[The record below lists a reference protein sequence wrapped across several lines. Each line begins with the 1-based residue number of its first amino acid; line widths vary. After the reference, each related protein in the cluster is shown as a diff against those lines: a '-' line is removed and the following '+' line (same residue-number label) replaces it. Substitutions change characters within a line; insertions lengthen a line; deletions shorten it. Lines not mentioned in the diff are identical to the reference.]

1 MPRNPPKAVVE
12 RGPSPEKE
20 SFKGLRERP
29 GVKVHDVAR
38 RSPRER

>member
-1 MPRNPPKAVVE
+1 MPKNPPKAAVE
-12 RGPSPEKE
+12 RDMSPEKDT
-20 SFKGLRERP
+20 FKGLRKKP

>member
-1 MPRNPPKAVVE
+1 MPKNPPKAVVE
-12 RGPSPEKE
+12 RNPSPEKDP
-20 SFKGLRERP
+20 FKGLRERK

>member
-1 MPRNPPKAVVE
+1 LPKKPPKAAVHE
-12 RGPSPEKE
+12 DPAPRGDP
-20 SFKGLRERP
+20 FKRLREKP